1 MPKLAA
7 VFYAKVMTGHPSA
20 AWQKCGAY
28 LSLQVLLVINKQLKI
43 KPLGCIHGVFLEV
56 LTGSPLQQGVLKGGD
71 NPMDPGL
78 RAWLE
83 ACAVK

>member
-56 LTGSPLQQGVLKGGD
+56 LTGSPLQHLWFYVT
-71 NPMDPGL
+71 
-78 RAWLE
+78 A
-83 ACAVK
+83 